1 MERDVG
7 SRWSLARVAAGVSR
21 RARLLFPSRPRPAI
35 LMYHR
40 IAHESFDPWALA
52 VNPQNFA
59 RQLEWLS
66 QDRVV
71 LRLPEF
77 AARHRDGS
85 LPAEAVALTFDDGY
99 ACAAEVA
106 APLLEK
112 FGLPATIFLPV
123 DLIEA
128 GALFWWDELQH
139 IVLGCNGETLRL
151 GAELVELGEKRRD
164 DIEWK
169 PFASP
174 RTRRQ
179 AAFYALW
186 ANLRLKLPAE
196 LDAAMA
202 ELRSQAAAPPKNGD
216 LKRPMAPEQVRATS
230 SDRIEFGS
238 HALTHPSLPQLSSGE
253 KARQIRGSFER
264 CAALSGN
271 VPLAFAYPYGDFDQ
285 ESADLVEE
293 SGFDCACATGGRCVS
308 RGVGLFALPRIGVC
322 NGDGRALA
330 RALSQTNGGGT

>member
-128 GALFWWDELQH
+128 GALFWWDEFSTSCLVATARRCAWVQSSSSWAKNAAT
-139 IVLGCNGETLRL
+139 ISSGSRSLRR
-151 GAELVELGEKRRD
+151 ERD
-164 DIEWK
+164 AK
-169 PFASP
+169 PPFTPCGQISASS
-174 RTRRQ
+174 
-179 AAFYALW
+179 F
-186 ANLRLKLPAE
+186 LPS
-196 LDAAMA
+196 LTQPW
-202 ELRSQAAAPPKNGD
+202 LSFD
-216 LKRPMAPEQVRATS
+216 LKP
-230 SDRIEFGS
+230 
-238 HALTHPSLPQLSSGE
+238 
-253 KARQIRGSFER
+253 
-264 CAALSGN
+264 
-271 VPLAFAYPYGDFDQ
+271 
-285 ESADLVEE
+285 
-293 SGFDCACATGGRCVS
+293 
-308 RGVGLFALPRIGVC
+308 PRLQKMGI
-322 NGDGRALA
+322 
-330 RALSQTNGGGT
+330 